1 MPVELRFGP
10 VAHDSC
16 LNSDCTLKTDG
27 QRARPDGFGT
37 IWTAVALDLVGWG
50 IVLPILPLYAE
61 RFTEDTTLVG
71 LLVASFSLMQ
81 LVFAPVLGRL
91 SDRYGRKPVL
101 VASLLGTAV
110 GSLLM
115 GVAGS
120 LWLLFLGRIVDGV
133 SGSSISV
140 AQAAVV
146 DVAPAAQRARL
157 LGLLSAAFGVGF
169 VAGPA
174 LGGLSALGGPK
185 LPFLVAGTIAFVN
198 ALVALRR
205 LPETNPAITGARE
218 VVEDAEPA
226 PSRTGLRQLV
236 VLNLVWLS
244 AFSAFEATFALLGE
258 RRFGLTEASI
268 AAVFVAIGV
277 FHVGVQTRFV
287 QPMVE
292 RTGERGALRAGLVSL
307 GLGLVV
313 LSVARS
319 WLVLVPALALITVGS
334 GLATPTITALISERG
349 GAGRRGTTLGVAQS
363 AGALARVVGP
373 IAGGFLFQHVGVPA
387 PSIAGAAL
395 VGTALL
401 LGSNFSS

>member
-1 MPVELRFGP
+1 
-10 VAHDSC
+10 
-16 LNSDCTLKTDG
+16 LKTDG

-61 RFTEDTTLVG
+61 RFTEDATLVG

-101 VASLLGTAV
+101 VASLLGTAL

-115 GVAGS
+115 GLAGS

-146 DVAPAAQRARL
+146 DVAPAEQRARL

-174 LGGLSALGGPK
+174 LGGLAALGGPK
-185 LPFLVAGTIAFVN
+185 LPFLVAGSIAFVN
-198 ALVALRR
+198 ALVAIRR
-205 LPETNPAITGARE
+205 LPETNPAITGASE
-218 VVEDAEPA
+218 VIDGVDPT
-226 PSRTGLRQLV
+226 PRRRTGLRQLV

-277 FHVGVQTRFV
+277 FHAGVQTRFV
-287 QPMVE
+287 HPMVE

-307 GLGLVV
+307 GIGLAV
-313 LSVARS
+313 LSGAHT

-334 GLATPTITALISERG
+334 GLATPTIAALTSERG
-349 GAGRRGTTLGVAQS
+349 GAARRGTTLGVAQS
-363 AGALARVVGP
+363 AGALARVIGP

-401 LGSNFSS
+401 LGSNFSP

>member
-1 MPVELRFGP
+1 LE
-10 VAHDSC
+10 
-16 LNSDCTLKTDG
+16 TDER
-27 QRARPDGFGT
+27 RARPEGFGT

-101 VASLLGTAV
+101 VASLLGTAL

-146 DVAPAAQRARL
+146 DVAPPAQRARL

-174 LGGLSALGGPK
+174 LGGLAALGGPK
-185 LPFLVAGTIAFVN
+185 LPFLVAGSIAFVN

-205 LPETNPAITGARE
+205 LPETNPAITGAA
-218 VVEDAEPA
+218 VVDVAPEPEGVA
-226 PSRTGLRQLV
+226 TRSRTGLRQLV

-258 RRFGLTEASI
+258 RRFALTEASI

-277 FHVGVQTRFV
+277 FHAGIQTRLV
-287 QPMVE
+287 HPMVE
-292 RTGERGALRAGLVSL
+292 RAGERGALRAGLSSL
-307 GLGLVV
+307 GIGLLV
-313 LSVARS
+313 LSAAHS
-319 WLVLVPALALITVGS
+319 WLVLVPALALITLGS
-334 GLATPTITALISERG
+334 GLATPTIASLISERG
-349 GAGRRGTTLGVAQS
+349 GATRRGTTLGVAQS
-363 AGALARVVGP
+363 AGALARVIGP

-401 LGSNFSS
+401 LGSNFSP

>member
-1 MPVELRFGP
+1 
-10 VAHDSC
+10 
-16 LNSDCTLKTDG
+16 LKTDA

-61 RFTEDTTLVG
+61 RFTENTTLVG

-101 VASLLGTAV
+101 VASLLGTAL

-140 AQAAVV
+140 AQAAVI
-146 DVAPAAQRARL
+146 DVAPVAQRARL

-174 LGGLSALGGPK
+174 LGGLAALGGPK
-185 LPFLVAGTIAFVN
+185 LPFLVAGSIAFVN

-205 LPETNPAITGARE
+205 LPETNPAITGVH
-218 VVEDAEPA
+218 VVAAEPEDAPVRA
-226 PSRTGLRQLV
+226 RGLRQLV

-244 AFSAFEATFALLGE
+244 AFSAFEATFALLGQ

-268 AAVFVAIGV
+268 AAVFVGIGV

-287 QPMVE
+287 HPLVA
-292 RTGERGALRAGLVSL
+292 RVGEARALRAGLVSL
-307 GLGLVV
+307 VVGLVLV
-313 LSVARS
+313 GASTS
-319 WLVLVPALALITVGS
+319 WFVLVPALALVTLGS
-334 GLATPTITALISERG
+334 GLATPTRSSLIADRG
-349 GAGRRGTTLGVAQS
+349 GADRRGTTLGVAQA
-363 AGALARVVGP
+363 AGALARVIGP
-373 IAGGFLFQHVGVPA
+373 ITGGVLFEHVGVPA
-387 PSIAGAAL
+387 PYLVGAAL
-395 VGTALL
+395 IGSVVL
-401 LGSNFSS
+401 LGSNFAA

>member
-1 MPVELRFGP
+1 M
-10 VAHDSC
+10 
-16 LNSDCTLKTDG
+16 
-27 QRARPDGFGT
+27 
-37 IWTAVALDLVGWG
+37 GWG

-61 RFTEDTTLVG
+61 RFTENTTLVG
-71 LLVASFSLMQ
+71 LLVAAFSLMQ

-91 SDRYGRKPVL
+91 SDRFGRKPVL
-101 VASLLGTAV
+101 IASLLGTAL

-146 DVAPAAQRARL
+146 DVAPADQRARL

-169 VAGPA
+169 IAGPA
-174 LGGLSALGGPK
+174 LGGLAALGGPK
-185 LPFLVAGTIAFVN
+185 LPFLVAGSIAFVN

-205 LPETNPAITGARE
+205 LPETNPAITGVPGAA
-218 VVEDAEPA
+218 DDPGPA
-226 PSRTGLRQLV
+226 PRRSGLRQLV

-244 AFSAFEATFALLGE
+244 AFSAFEATFALLGQ

-277 FHVGVQTRFV
+277 FHAGVQTRLV
-287 QPMVE
+287 HPMVE

-307 GLGLVV
+307 GAGLVV
-313 LSVARS
+313 LSAAHS
-319 WLVLVPALALITVGS
+319 WFVLVPALALITLGS
-334 GLATPTITALISERG
+334 GLATPTIASLISERG

-363 AGALARVVGP
+363 AGALARVLGP

-387 PSIAGAAL
+387 PSLAGAAL
-395 VGTALL
+395 VGCALL
-401 LGSNFSS
+401 LGSNFSP